1 MAQRKKDKTA
11 SQSYRL
17 KEPLN
22 PSVRGTGKQSERE
35 DKGTEAEFTTRHF
48 GEGAGHPPGHGRGGK
63 ADRG

>member
-1 MAQRKKDKTA
+1 MARRIKDKSA
-11 SQSYRL
+11 DRSYRL

-35 DKGTEAEFTTRHF
+35 DKGPQLATHHHAE
-48 GEGAGHPPGHGRGGK
+48 GEGQPGGHGRGGK